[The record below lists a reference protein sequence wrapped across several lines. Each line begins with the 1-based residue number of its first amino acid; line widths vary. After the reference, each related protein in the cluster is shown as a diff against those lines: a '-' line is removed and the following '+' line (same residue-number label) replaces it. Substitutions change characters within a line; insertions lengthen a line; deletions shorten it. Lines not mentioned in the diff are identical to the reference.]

1 MRKMSNDIDGEIFA
15 ASCVLLQPPCSE
27 IILKRNMTLE
37 CSQLSP
43 GLVGGKRYADL
54 KFALIVSF

>member
-1 MRKMSNDIDGEIFA
+1 MRKMSNDIDGKIFA

-27 IILKRNMTLE
+27 IILKRNMILE